1 MEYKTHQDKIETLRE
16 LIKDIDF
23 AMLTTIDADGS
34 LLSRPMSTQE
44 AEFDG
49 DLWFFTSEDTGKVG
63 DIRGNNRVNVA
74 YARPDDHTYVS
85 VSGAAELQNDRAKME
100 ELWSPVY
107 KAYFPDG
114 LDDPQLR
121 LIKVHVDKAEYWKGH
136 GLVRTVIGFA
146 KALAGQESELGE
158 NEKMNLRR

>member
-1 MEYKTHQDKIETLRE
+1 MHETTNQEAIKTLRE

-49 DLWFFTSEDTGKVG
+49 DLWFFTSADTGKVG

-85 VSGAAELQNDRAKME
+85 VSGAAELLNDRAKME

-146 KALAGQESELGE
+146 RALTGQEADLGE
-158 NEKMNLRR
+158 NEKLQLG

>member
-1 MEYKTHQDKIETLRE
+1 MHETTNQEAIKTLRE

-49 DLWFFTSEDTGKVG
+49 DLWFFTSADTGKVG
-63 DIRGNNRVNVA
+63 DIRGNSRVNVA
-74 YARPDDHTYVS
+74 YARPDDQTYVS
-85 VSGAAELQNDRAKME
+85 VSGEAELLNDRAKMK

-107 KAYFPDG
+107 KAYFPNG

-146 KALAGQESELGE
+146 RALTGQEADLGE
-158 NEKMNLRR
+158 NEKLQLG